1 MLFKDFKIFSF
12 IEDIF
17 IILIIIYTVKIGI
30 IGFGKVGSSL
40 YDLLREKSIKV
51 NIFSV
56 TKGKG
61 NLNDLVKDSELIFIT
76 VKDDLIP
83 LRIKD
88 ISKIKGVK
96 GKHFIHLS
104 GATPLSILKPLK
116 KKGNLIGKLHPVQT
130 FPERNRESFK
140 DIYAT
145 FSGDEKTF
153 KVLKRIFSKDFK
165 IIKMDEK
172 RQILIHIA
180 CVFASNFPLYSI
192 LKAEEIVESLK
203 LKREI
208 LKPILNAFF
217 KNAII
222 KGAKNSLTGPAKRR
236 DLRTIKLHKKI
247 LKNFKKDLYEIYNYL
262 TEKILNE
269 RNL

>member
-1 MLFKDFKIFSF
+1 M
-12 IEDIF
+12 
-17 IILIIIYTVKIGI
+17 
-30 IGFGKVGSSL
+30 SL
-40 YDLLREKSIKV
+40 YDLLKEKSIKV

-56 TKGKG
+56 TKGEG
-61 NLNDLVKDSELIFIT
+61 NLIDLVNDSELIFIT

-83 LRIKD
+83 LRVKD
-88 ISKIKGVK
+88 IGKIKGIK

-116 KKGNLIGKLHPVQT
+116 KKGNLIGKLHPIQT
-130 FPERNRESFK
+130 FPERNKESFK
-140 DIYAT
+140 NIYTT
-145 FSGDEKTF
+145 FSGDKKTF
-153 KVLKRIFSKDFK
+153 KILKKIFSKDFK
-165 IIKMDEK
+165 IVKMDEK
-172 RQILIHIA
+172 SQILIHIA

-208 LKPILNAFF
+208 LKPIINASF
-217 KNAII
+217 KNVLS
-222 KGAKNSLTGPAKRR
+222 KGAKNSLTGPAKRK
-236 DLRTIKLHKKI
+236 DLKTIELHKKI
-247 LKNFKKDLYEIYNYL
+247 LKNFKRDLYEFYNYL